1 MEKLDSALCQ
11 WTVLY
16 IYYFNFLIFMHSTN
30 QITIQQSLNL
40 IFKVTQTTQKTPP
53 PPHTHTHTSDSI
65 FGGGQVPTM
74 IYHGKTLRTPV
85 SFCI

>member
-1 MEKLDSALCQ
+1 
-11 WTVLY
+11 
-16 IYYFNFLIFMHSTN
+16 MHSTN

-40 IFKVTQTTQKTPP
+40 IFKVTQTKQKTPP
-53 PPHTHTHTSDSI
+53 THTHKSDSI